1 MKAAAG
7 GSSAPRHRG
16 LSASPEAKLL
26 AEGRKLAHKMG
37 TFLATRGL
45 NLSVAESSTGGLL
58 SSLITDIPGSAAY
71 FAGALVPYSYEAH
84 EAILR
89 VDRKTLEDHGAVS
102 EEVAKAMASK
112 ARGLMSTDYALAVAG
127 IAGPSGGTPSKPVGL
142 TYVALAADGV
152 LMCER
157 HLWSGGRV
165 ENRLASAVA
174 ALALLVRVLEQ
185 S

>member
-1 MKAAAG
+1 M
-7 GSSAPRHRG
+7 
-16 LSASPEAKLL
+16 
-26 AEGRKLAHKMG
+26 
-37 TFLATRGL
+37 
-45 NLSVAESSTGGLL
+45 
-58 SSLITDIPGSAAY
+58 
-71 FAGALVPYSYEAH
+71 
-84 EAILR
+84 
-89 VDRKTLEDHGAVS
+89 EDHGAVS
-102 EEVAKAMASK
+102 EEVAKAMASN

-127 IAGPSGGTPSKPVGL
+127 IAGPSGGTSSKPVGL